1 MLHSNKRKGNQ
12 HLFKSC
18 NYYLRLFL
26 VSELTLRG
34 SRSYKSEVG
43 GNAAGK
49 AGGSAGQVEASVE
62 GLVEAQVVLS

>member
-1 MLHSNKRKGNQ
+1 MLHSNEWKGNQ
-12 HLFKSC
+12 HLSKPC
-18 NYYLRLFL
+18 RLFL